1 MVKKTAASILFGA
14 LLAGCAAPYTPAP
27 VATNFP
33 TSTQDTLRAGAH
45 WKAIAADLEQRL
57 VGEMK
62 KGPKRPFHIAERANP
77 TPFQRVLTSQL
88 ITALVNDGYVVS
100 HAPAGALK
108 IDIDLQTLRFSPDRK
123 QYRGELAALAAGV
136 WVQRSIDLS
145 EGATPAPEPAPSA
158 VKYHHTR
165 FADGATP
172 KTEVIV
178 TLSVSDQ
185 YRYYARTA
193 SAYYVAESDRDLYGF
208 PVEEVKEIKEV
219 NKMKTYQVR
228 GDR

>member
-1 MVKKTAASILFGA
+1 MVMKTGATILFGA
-14 LLAGCAAPYTPAP
+14 LLAGCAAPYTPVP

-33 TSTQDTLRAGAH
+33 TSTQDTLRAASH

-57 VGEMK
+57 VAEMT
-62 KGPKRPFHIAERANP
+62 KGPKRPFHIAEKPDA

-88 ITALVNDGYVVS
+88 ITALVNDGYVVAR
-100 HAPAGALK
+100 APAGALK
-108 IDIDLQTLRFSPDRK
+108 IDIDMQALRFAPRRQ

-136 WVQRSIDLS
+136 WVQRGIDLS
-145 EGATPAPEPAPSA
+145 EGAAAPAPAATPDQL
-158 VKYHHTR
+158 KYHHTR

-193 SAYYVAESDRDLYGF
+193 SAYYVAEADRELYGI
-208 PVEEVKEIKEV
+208 PDEDQKDAK
-219 NKMKTYQVR
+219 KMRMFQVR

>member
-1 MVKKTAASILFGA
+1 MVIKTGATILFGA
-14 LLAGCAAPYTPAP
+14 LLAGCAAPYTPVP

-33 TSTQDTLRAGAH
+33 TSTQDTLRAAEH
-45 WKAIAADLEQRL
+45 WKTIAADLEQRL
-57 VGEMK
+57 VAEMK
-62 KGPKRPFHIAERANP
+62 GGPKRPFHIAEKAGA

-88 ITALVNDGYVVS
+88 ITALVKDGYVVA

-108 IDIDLQTLRFSPDRK
+108 IDIDLQTLRFAPGRR
-123 QYRGELAALAAGV
+123 QYRGEMAALAAGV
-136 WVQRSIDLS
+136 WVQRGVDLS
-145 EGATPAPEPAPSA
+145 EGAAAPTPDTS
-158 VKYHHTR
+158 KYHYTR

-185 YRYYARTA
+185 YRFYARTA
-193 SAYYVAESDRDLYGF
+193 SAYYVAEADRELYGI
-208 PVEEVKEIKEV
+208 PSDDIKRLD
-219 NKMKTYQVR
+219 NMKTYQVR